1 MRRKGTHFY
10 CNTTTNKLFKTKS
23 LTAFKT
29 LRTSMLSKILFFGSN
44 LVNLRHETKSITIT
58 ETPMD
63 RVCPNGNRHTR
74 NGSLLSGRT
83 LRRRQQ
89 LASRPTLII
98 NNRWSVG
105 IRSQHQGNRQILRK
119 KQAVNFAM
127 LTNCINFAHIEQ
139 YTGVVLIR

>member
-10 CNTTTNKLFKTKS
+10 CNTATNKASKAES

-29 LRTSMLSKILFFGSN
+29 LCASILSQMVFFGSN
-44 LVNLRHETKSITIT
+44 LVNLRHETKGNTIT

-63 RVCPNGNRHTR
+63 RVCPHGNRHTR

>member
-10 CNTTTNKLFKTKS
+10 CNTATNKVSKAES

-29 LRTSMLSKILFFGSN
+29 LCTSMLCKMVFFGSN

-58 ETPMD
+58 ETPGD
-63 RVCPNGNRHTR
+63 RFCPHGNRHTL
-74 NGSLLSGRT
+74 NGGLLSVRT
-83 LRRRQQ
+83 LRWRQQ

>member
-44 LVNLRHETKSITIT
+44 LVNLRHETKGITIT
-58 ETPMD
+58 ETTPMD
-63 RVCPNGNRHTR
+63 RVCPHDNRHTR

-89 LASRPTLII
+89 LATRPTLII

-119 KQAVNFAM
+119 K
-127 LTNCINFAHIEQ
+127 
-139 YTGVVLIR
+139 TGCKFCHVDELH

>member
-1 MRRKGTHFY
+1 MLFCKMRRKDTNFY
-10 CNTTTNKLFKTKS
+10 CNNTTYKHVNTKS

-44 LVNLRHETKSITIT
+44 LVNLRHETKGITIT

-63 RVCPNGNRHTR
+63 RVCPHDNRHTR

-89 LASRPTLII
+89 LATRPTLII

-119 KQAVNFAM
+119 K
-127 LTNCINFAHIEQ
+127 
-139 YTGVVLIR
+139 TGCKFCHVDELH